1 MAFIP
6 SHEPERELDHI
17 LGISTVHPEALRA
30 HVALYRALVK
40 GPSPLSR
47 VRREMIA
54 VTVSQLNQC
63 HY

>member
-1 MAFIP
+1 MAYIQYRDP
-6 SHEPERELDHI
+6 GSMSNI
-17 LGISTVHPEALRA
+17 LRISTIHPQALRA
-30 HVALYRALVK
+30 HLGFYRTLVI

-54 VTVSQLNQC
+54 VAVSQLNGC

>member
-1 MAFIP
+1 MAYIEYQDP
-6 SHEPERELDHI
+6 GPMPNI
-17 LGISTVHPEALRA
+17 LRISTIHPEALRA
-30 HVALYRALVK
+30 HLAFYRILVK

-54 VTVSQLNQC
+54 VAVSQLNGC

>member
-1 MAFIP
+1 MAYITYDMED
-6 SHEPERELDHI
+6 SRDNI
-17 LGISTVHPEALRA
+17 LRISTIHPEALRA
-30 HVALYRALVK
+30 HLQLYRTLVQ

-54 VTVSQLNQC
+54 VTVSQLNGC

>member
-1 MAFIP
+1 MAYITYDMEDP
-6 SHEPERELDHI
+6 RDNI
-17 LGISTVHPEALRA
+17 LRISTIHPEALRA
-30 HVALYRALVK
+30 HLQLYRTLVH

-54 VTVSQLNQC
+54 VTVSQLNGC

>member
-1 MAFIP
+1 MAYIEYGDSGP
-6 SHEPERELDHI
+6 MANI
-17 LGISTVHPEALRA
+17 LRISTIHPEALQA
-30 HVALYRALVK
+30 HLALYRTLVK

-54 VTVSQLNQC
+54 VAVSALNGC